1 MTLSG
6 TEQSE
11 YTGKPGNLSRQST
24 DQFSEADMI
33 TEEELEQRI
42 TRMIEQQEQ
51 DELEQYKKTR
61 QESEGQPD
69 DNNVSGL

>member
-1 MTLSG
+1 
-6 TEQSE
+6 
-11 YTGKPGNLSRQST
+11 
-24 DQFSEADMI
+24 MI

-42 TRMIEQQEQ
+42 TRMIEQQGH

-61 QESEGQPD
+61 QEREEQPD

>member
-1 MTLSG
+1 
-6 TEQSE
+6 
-11 YTGKPGNLSRQST
+11 
-24 DQFSEADMI
+24 MI

-61 QESEGQPD
+61 QESEEQPD
-69 DNNVSGL
+69 DNNVSRL

>member
-1 MTLSG
+1 
-6 TEQSE
+6 
-11 YTGKPGNLSRQST
+11 
-24 DQFSEADMI
+24 MI

-61 QESEGQPD
+61 QEREGQPD

>member
-1 MTLSG
+1 
-6 TEQSE
+6 
-11 YTGKPGNLSRQST
+11 
-24 DQFSEADMI
+24 MI

-42 TRMIEQQEQ
+42 TRMIEQQSQ

-69 DNNVSGL
+69 DHNVSGL